1 MASRNMTVT
10 YLERIREGG
19 LTLEGVERGQCR
31 CLTEEEMRELDAL

>member
-19 LTLEGVERGQCR
+19 LTLEGVARGQCR
-31 CLTEEEMRELDAL
+31 CLTEEEMRQLLAL